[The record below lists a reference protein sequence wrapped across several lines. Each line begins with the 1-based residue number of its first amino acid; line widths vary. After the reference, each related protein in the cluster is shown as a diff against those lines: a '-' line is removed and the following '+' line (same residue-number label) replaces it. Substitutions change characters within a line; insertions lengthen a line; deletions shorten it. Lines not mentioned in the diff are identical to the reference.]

1 MADAAGLR
9 TKVRGAGGEMREV
22 LGVGQRHPDT
32 LTAMNNLASTL
43 YELGKHVEAE
53 AMGGEVLAAKE

>member
-1 MADAAGLR
+1 MQRVYVL
-9 TKVRGAGGEMREV
+9 RGAGGEMREV

-43 YELGKHVEAE
+43 
-53 AMGGEVLAAKE
+53 